1 MKYLLYKDYASGL
14 FNNWISFELG
24 AGLAYL
30 TNRRMV
36 LYGAVGEEKKL
47 LHIRGGNYQYLRPG
61 FSKVLDNRRHP
72 TVLDLM
78 EQSAVELM
86 DYPTYCNE
94 ARGVVTLESDIK
106 LTRAAFVPG
115 AQTACDALDKHGEL
129 LEEFLAGREILVD
142 PEQPSWHLHAC
153 NLGYYSRFF
162 FAAPPNLR
170 ALMRRIRPR
179 SEYSVL
185 ANKVSAALRPFN
197 GTHIR
202 LTDFKKF
209 LPQGDNYAGTV
220 IETLSSIFTPDELL
234 VICTDESHNREF
246 FAPII
251 KAFPKHV
258 FLDEFIVSNFAD
270 EFRSLPFT
278 DEQSL
283 GFVCNIVMWDAREFA
298 GTPGSTYSG
307 MIHRH
312 WHINRR
318 AHAPSA
324 NPPFRFISCGEAGK
338 PSMEPGYFENG
349 VFVERHKGHY
359 SWSRT
364 SIRKTSEALSWY
376 REWPEAAFT
385 PDIPDNAFDP
395 SDCFRQSN
403 ER

>member
-1 MKYLLYKDYASGL
+1 MRYLLYKDYASGL

-24 AGLAYL
+24 AGLAHL

-36 LYGAVGEEKKL
+36 LYGSVGEEKKL

-61 FSKVLDNRRHP
+61 FSKVLDNRKHP
-72 TVLDLM
+72 TLLDLM
-78 EQSAVELM
+78 EQSAVELL
-86 DYPTYCNE
+86 DYPTYCSE
-94 ARGVVTLESDIK
+94 AKGVATLESDIK
-106 LTRAAFVPG
+106 LTRAAFVHG
-115 AQTACDALDKHGEL
+115 AQTASDALEKHGEL

-142 PEQPSWHLHAC
+142 PAQPTWHLHAC

-162 FAAPPNLR
+162 FSPPSDLR
-170 ALMRRIRPR
+170 VLMRRIRPR
-179 SEYSVL
+179 SEYSAL
-185 ANKVSAALRPFN
+185 ARRVSGALGPFN
-197 GTHIR
+197 GVHMR

-209 LPQGDNYAGTV
+209 LPQGDDYAATV
-220 IETLSSIFTPDELL
+220 IETLSSIFARDDLL

-270 EFRSLPFT
+270 EFKLLPFT

-312 WHINRR
+312 WYINRR
-318 AHAPSA
+318 ERAPSE
-324 NPPFRFISCGEAGK
+324 NPPFRFINCGEAGK

-349 VFVERHKGHY
+349 AFVERRAGQY

-376 REWPEAAFT
+376 REWPEAALA
-385 PDIPDNAFDP
+385 PDFPADL
-395 SDCFRQSN
+395 SDTSDRSP
-403 ER
+403 